1 MKMNRNQILGVLSGC
16 LLLAQLN
23 ACSSPIIIHDTP
35 LSDAVTAEETAPLT
49 LDTVETETVAVT
61 ELIVT
66 ETESSA
72 AEEPVDPTVLA
83 KEELSKLR
91 RDDLDGKNIL
101 IASADESAVFG
112 DFFDGENAGSTVL
125 PETRLARTRMVEER
139 YNVRILTSVY
149 DKEALFEEIKNASLS
164 DLPYVADFY
173 ALPNDQIGR
182 YFANG
187 LLLNLRTLPFTDY
200 SAEYYDKNAMKSLS
214 AGYGLWGAVGDYTFS
229 PENVYAIYFNKDLMR
244 SWLFPLRTHR

>member
-1 MKMNRNQILGVLSGC
+1 MKKNNTSVSRILC
-16 LLLAQLN
+16 CALLLSQLC

-49 LDTVETETVAVT
+49 LDTVVTETEAVT
-61 ELIVT
+61 EPIVT

-125 PETRLARTRMVEER
+125 PETRLARTRLVEER

-149 DKEALFEEIKNASLS
+149 DKEALFEEIKGYLFMLIGCIAYGTSTSLF
-164 DLPYVADFY
+164 LADNGIIAGGVTGLSVLINY
-173 ALPNDQIGR
+173 LNPSILIGMISI
-182 YFANG
+182 AINIEP
-187 LLLNLRTLPFTDY
+187 LLNFHQGRQD
-200 SAEYYDKNAMKSLS
+200 LS
-214 AGYGLWGAVGDYTFS
+214 
-229 PENVYAIYFNKDLMR
+229 
-244 SWLFPLRTHR
+244 